1 MDRLMQHQKQ
11 LAAEDCQSTTR
22 PLFTSAR
29 GPMPFDLT
37 NMSDEAFDGW
47 LRDLGRQATGDGL
60 NDERL
65 VELVGAT
72 LREATPEARAQGLVD
87 LANLCYAMADKTLG
101 SRAPSAKCL
110 KTVVNVGQ
118 RQ

>member
-1 MDRLMQHQKQ
+1 
-11 LAAEDCQSTTR
+11 
-22 PLFTSAR
+22 
-29 GPMPFDLT
+29 MPRDLT
-37 NMSDEAFDGW
+37 DMDEDVFEDW
-47 LRDLGRQATGDGL
+47 LRDLGGHATGNGL

-72 LREATPEARAQGLVD
+72 LRESAPEARAQGLVD

-101 SRAPSAKCL
+101 SRTPSARCL
-110 KTVVNVGQ
+110 KIVVSVGQ

>member
-1 MDRLMQHQKQ
+1 M
-11 LAAEDCQSTTR
+11 
-22 PLFTSAR
+22 PL
-29 GPMPFDLT
+29 DLID
-37 NMSDEAFDGW
+37 MSDNVFDDW
-47 LRDLGRQATGDGL
+47 LRDLDDSATGDGL

-65 VELVGAT
+65 VGLVGAM

-101 SRAPSAKCL
+101 SQTSSTRCL
-110 KTVVNVGQ
+110 KIMVCIDQ

>member
-1 MDRLMQHQKQ
+1 M
-11 LAAEDCQSTTR
+11 A
-22 PLFTSAR
+22 
-29 GPMPFDLT
+29 FDLT
-37 NMSDEAFDGW
+37 DMSNDAFDEW
-47 LRDLGRQATGDGL
+47 LRDLCGDGRGDGL

-72 LREATPEARAQGLVD
+72 LREATPKVRAQGLVD

-101 SRAPSAKCL
+101 SRALPAECL
-110 KTVVNVGQ
+110 KIVVNVGR